1 MGEVGRWGLQVMGE
15 GWGLRVREGRPL
27 AQTEDEDSY
36 VCMNRHW
43 SSLSSRFLHPLPPL
57 QHKMTPYSIWWGIFT
72 HEYMHIHTHTH
83 TDKYTYPHTHTHIL
97 FSWSDDIINNHYWDT
112 RKCRDLR
119 LRVWLHGIRLA
130 WLRWEIWKGKHPPKL
145 FYFWISSMPQCY
157 QKVWR
162 TDGRIQQKF
171 PVTFI
176 SSALCI
182 LGFP

>member
-1 MGEVGRWGLQVMGE
+1 
-15 GWGLRVREGRPL
+15 
-27 AQTEDEDSY
+27 
-36 VCMNRHW
+36 MNRHW

-57 QHKMTPYSIWWGIFT
+57 LSNMKWPPTQSGEVSSPMNICTC
-72 HEYMHIHTHTH
+72 THTLTETAH
-83 TDKYTYPHTHTHIL
+83 TYTHIL

-130 WLRWEIWKGKHPPKL
+130 WSRWEIWKGKHPPKL
-145 FYFWISSMPQCY
+145 FYFWILSMPQCN

-171 PVTFI
+171 PVSFI
-176 SSALCI
+176 CSALCV